1 PSGWEGGA
9 RGKPR
14 VRKPATRPHTEPLAE
29 GGFVFRRIVVLL
41 GLALAAAL
49 AGVALAGGTSTP
61 KRIVSLSPTAT
72 EMLYAIGAGKQVV
85 AVDDQS
91 NYPASVPRTHL
102 SGLKS
107 SAEAI

>member
-1 PSGWEGGA
+1 
-9 RGKPR
+9 
-14 VRKPATRPHTEPLAE
+14 
-29 GGFVFRRIVVLL
+29 VFRRIVVLL

-49 AGVALAGGTSTP
+49 AGVALAGSTSTP

-91 NYPASVPRTHL
+91 NYPASVPRTQL
-102 SGLKS
+102 SGL
-107 SAEAI
+107 